1 MRPDLGTDR
10 YFEFGC
16 LYDLTVQILPA
27 NGTTVVQILKE
38 QNFPTLVSLAG
49 AVEYQ
54 TTDHCRYRTICAGSG
69 ILLLAEVRID
79 RPLALNERN
88 ESHVRQR
95 SDELIEDLELQLGDL
110 RTEYMQVRLCY
121 SHSAFPQHEDIDSR
135 NGISSVRTSMET
147 VAVASLKRC
156 NGFSPW
162 SPHPTPSPNTLFQL
176 ITQHWGSE
184 KANEAMQKM
193 LSQRSTP
200 RKAGNGRCSLIY
212 QESLETPAATTSER
226 LAHVKSHSQPGQ
238 TSSQRRGSPSI
249 GESCHRTSEMSA
261 ISMSSTLSE
270 VQHCTSGARLDPFSD
285 DLTTMIYGSQMYHGE
300 RSETTPGWRGL
311 SEADSSRHRNSRL
324 RCGDEASTEG
334 SERQGLRA
342 TVRSK
347 RKELGRWGWASW
359 F

>member
-1 MRPDLGTDR
+1 MRPDHGSDR

-27 NGTTVVQILKE
+27 NGTTVVQVLKE
-38 QNFPTLVSLAG
+38 QDFPTSVLPVSTA
-49 AVEYQ
+49 ECQ
-54 TTDHCRYRTICAGSG
+54 NTDHFRCRTICAGSG
-69 ILLLAEVRID
+69 ILLLAELRAN
-79 RPLALNERN
+79 RPLALNTRSEG
-88 ESHVRQR
+88 HVRQR

-110 RTEYMQVRLCY
+110 RTEYMRVRLCY
-121 SHSAFPQHEDIDSR
+121 AHSAFPQHEDIEER

-162 SPHPTPSPNTLFQL
+162 SPHPAPAPNTLFQL
-176 ITQHWGSE
+176 IAQHWGSE

-200 RKAGNGRCSLIY
+200 RKVANGGGSPIH
-212 QESLETPAATTSER
+212 QKLETPAAATPDG
-226 LAHVKSHSQPGQ
+226 LAHANPQVQRGQ
-238 TSSQRRGSPSI
+238 SSYQCCGSPST
-249 GESCHRTSEMSA
+249 GESCDRTSKISTT
-261 ISMSSTLSE
+261 SMSTTFSE
-270 VQHCTSGARLDPFSD
+270 VKHCTSGARLDPLTD
-285 DLTTMIYGSQMYHGE
+285 DMSAMTYDSHMYHGDP
-300 RSETTPGWRGL
+300 SETSSGWRGFNGA
-311 SEADSSRHRNSRL
+311 ESSRHRTSRL
-324 RCGDEASTEG
+324 GYGDDNSTDV

-347 RKELGRWGWASW
+347 KKELSRWGWASW